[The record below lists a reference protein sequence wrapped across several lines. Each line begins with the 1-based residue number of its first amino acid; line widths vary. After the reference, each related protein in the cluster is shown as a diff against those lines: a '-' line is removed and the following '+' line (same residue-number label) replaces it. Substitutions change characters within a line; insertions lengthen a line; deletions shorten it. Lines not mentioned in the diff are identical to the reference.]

1 MNNLDHERA
10 WEATA
15 THAQLKAK
23 HQGKFPIIRRRF
35 RVEGTQV
42 GNSRLLTWEKAMDTR
57 GRYGGSIAEVIE
69 FKPLAERQ
77 ALNLKA
83 CPHCEVAAGKPCKSN
98 HGKVVPPHAKRW
110 ELEQA

>member
-23 HQGKFPIIRRRF
+23 HEGRSPVVRRRF
-35 RVEGTQV
+35 RVEGTQL
-42 GNSRLLTWEKAMDTR
+42 GNSRLLTRPKAMDTR
-57 GRYGGSIAEVIE
+57 TCYGGRIVEVII
-69 FKPLAERQ
+69 FRPLYERQ
-77 ALNLKA
+77 AAKLKA

-98 HGKVVPPHAKRW
+98 QGNVVTPHAKRW
-110 ELEQA
+110 ELEA